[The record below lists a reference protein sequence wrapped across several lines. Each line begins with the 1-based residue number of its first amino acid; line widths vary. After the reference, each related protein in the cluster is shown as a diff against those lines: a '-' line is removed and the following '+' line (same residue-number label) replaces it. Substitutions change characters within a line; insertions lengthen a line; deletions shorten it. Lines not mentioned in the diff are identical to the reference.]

1 MSIYVTI
8 YIVYNLFIKRYEEVE
23 ERLEGKKKKKR
34 VRYRYCASI
43 GMKDI

>member
-23 ERLEGKKKKKR
+23 VEERLEGEKEEEGP
-34 VRYRYCASI
+34 I
-43 GMKDI
+43 DIAQVLV